1 VAFEPREAEAAGQ
14 AVRNISVTQTGFGP
28 TAVRVGATLWPSH
41 AHVKVEQGD
50 VVTLEGSY
58 NKRTTQDDDGN
69 DRTFHN
75 ISVTR
80 IFVHGA
86 ADQGKKLET
95 TSDDS
100 SDDASDDDIPF

>member
-14 AVRNISVTQTGFGP
+14 TVRNISVTQTGFGP

-41 AHVKVEQGD
+41 AHVKVNQGD

-58 NKRTTQDDDGN
+58 NQRTTTDSDTGEE
-69 DRTFHN
+69 RKFHN

-80 IFVHGA
+80 ILVHGA
-86 ADQGKKLET
+86 ADQGKKNET
-95 TSDDS
+95 VNTDDDS
-100 SDDASDDDIPF
+100 ASDDDIPF